1 MIDKF
6 DYIKIFQYEKQNKNY
21 ISKIKGQINS
31 LKKDISIFI
40 MYQNLL

>member
-6 DYIKIFQYEKQNKNY
+6 DYIKSVQCEKQNKNY

-31 LKKDISIFI
+31 
-40 MYQNLL
+40 